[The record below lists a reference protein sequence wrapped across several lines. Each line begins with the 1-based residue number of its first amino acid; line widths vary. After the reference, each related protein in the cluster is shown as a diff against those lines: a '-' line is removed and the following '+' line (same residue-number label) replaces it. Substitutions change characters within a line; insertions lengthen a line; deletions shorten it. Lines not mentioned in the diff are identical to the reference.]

1 MKRLANLV
9 LMIVFVSLFFTVNHL
24 WGYPDKPIEVIVNYA
39 AGGGN
44 DVTAR
49 IFAEQCKKYLPQ
61 PLIIVNKVGGGGALG
76 LTAGAKAKPDG
87 YTLNLAPN
95 AIVTDQ
101 FYRKGVEYT
110 YKSFTPIIQVAT
122 DPAILVVQ
130 AGGPYDTSL
139 EKFLEHARK
148 NPEKVRLGA
157 GGIWSVQDDVRN
169 ILERESKVKFTKVPF
184 GGGAPAVTALLGGHL
199 EATIAY
205 LTEFKGHFD
214 AGKLKPIAV
223 SGSKRSPFLPNIPTF
238 SECGVPIPVEVRR
251 LIVAPAGT
259 PESILQIL
267 ETAFQKTL
275 DDPDTQKAF
284 NAVRINLQGR
294 DRVSAQK
301 AVEEEFRFYS
311 KMVKELGI
319 EPK

>member
-1 MKRLANLV
+1 
-9 LMIVFVSLFFTVNHL
+9 MIVFVSLFFTVNHL

-169 ILERESKVKFTKVPF
+169 LLEREAKVKFTKVPF

-223 SGSKRSPFLPNIPTF
+223 SGNKRSQFLPNVPTF
-238 SECGVPIPVEVRR
+238 SECGVSIPIEVRR
-251 LIVAPAGT
+251 LITAPAGT

-267 ETAFQKTL
+267 ETAFQKTIN
-275 DDPDTQKAF
+275 DPDTQKAF
-284 NAVRINLQGR
+284 DAATINLQGK
-294 DRVSAQK
+294 DRASAQK
-301 AVEEEFRFYS
+301 SVEEEFRFYS